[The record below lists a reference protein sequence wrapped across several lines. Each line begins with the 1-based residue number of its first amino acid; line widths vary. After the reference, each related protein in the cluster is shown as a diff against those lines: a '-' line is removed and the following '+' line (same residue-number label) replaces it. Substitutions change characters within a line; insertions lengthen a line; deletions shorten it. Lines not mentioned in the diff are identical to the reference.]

1 MIQEDSGEFRR
12 IKENKEEVRKTLWQR
27 KEFKRTL
34 GFIIPFWKIF
44 WGFLCEKFWS
54 NLMFSNAQLCHRLS
68 WGHQRSAIEFW
79 KTIWS
84 LLICSVLIERIEI
97 TYQRGIPDTSFTCL
111 HLTGITSTARKTN
124 GIPIW
129 HSVKKNDVKI
139 ATIGWQLDCRQIQS
153 KFFWF
158 WNYETWDTIQSFDL
172 NQKCSQIRAFKW
184 I

>member
-1 MIQEDSGEFRR
+1 MSRCHHQWSGTSPSRALS
-12 IKENKEEVRKTLWQR
+12 VRDHR
-27 KEFKRTL
+27 
-34 GFIIPFWKIF
+34 GF
-44 WGFLCEKFWS
+44 S
-54 NLMFSNAQLCHRLS
+54 DTQLCHRLS

-139 ATIGWQLDCRQIQS
+139 ATIGWQLHCVQADNSNKAPTIMKFHASIWQKNLFCLTGNVLTPKILCSHICR
-153 KFFWF
+153 
-158 WNYETWDTIQSFDL
+158 
-172 NQKCSQIRAFKW
+172 W
-184 I
+184 IHSVYKAKSAVREIS

>member
-1 MIQEDSGEFRR
+1 MDQHEFQKNSWEPIKEFERFGKIRKSSGEFKR
-12 IKENKEEVRKTLWQR
+12 IKENNKEVRKTLW
-27 KEFKRTL
+27 KEFKTTL
-34 GFIIPFWKIF
+34 GFIVTFWKIS
-44 WGFLCEKFWS
+44 WVFLCEKFWS
-54 NLMFSNAQLCHRLS
+54 NLMFSNAQLCNRLS

-139 ATIGWQLDCRQIQS
+139 ATIGWQLHCRQIQS
-153 KFFWF
+153 KFF
-158 WNYETWDTIQSFDL
+158 
-172 NQKCSQIRAFKW
+172 
-184 I
+184 

>member
-1 MIQEDSGEFRR
+1 MFC
-12 IKENKEEVRKTLWQR
+12 NTLLR
-27 KEFKRTL
+27 NIL
-34 GFIIPFWKIF
+34 
-44 WGFLCEKFWS
+44 GFLCEKFWS

-139 ATIGWQLDCRQIQS
+139 ATIGWQLHCRQIHS
-153 KFFWF
+153 KFFQF
-158 WNYETWDTIQSFDL
+158 WNYKTWYKVIEHYTVIWFEPKL
-172 NQKCSQIRAFKW
+172 FIH
-184 I
+184 